1 MKTSIIVLA
10 TGALFTLLAGCAG
23 TAGTDTAASNADNTG
38 RQVASNEGVTCKT
51 VIKTGTRLGTRVC
64 KKDEVWQREAD
75 DSRDAINDI
84 QRNSSQSAS
93 PSGG

>member
-1 MKTSIIVLA
+1 MKTKLMTFSA
-10 TGALFTLLAGCAG
+10 SAAFALLAGCAG
-23 TAGTDTAASNADNTG
+23 TTGSDSSAGTTG
-38 RQVASNEGVTCKT
+38 SPSQEVASNEGVTCKN

-64 KKDEVWQREAD
+64 KKDEVWAQEAG

-84 QRNSSQSAS
+84 QRNSAQSAG

>member
-1 MKTSIIVLA
+1 MYET
-10 TGALFTLLAGCAG
+10 FNFC
-23 TAGTDTAASNADNTG
+23 NRRG
-38 RQVASNEGVTCKT
+38 RSFYPVGGLRRNHGIGHSGRSCRQQCASNEGVTCKT

-64 KKDEVWQREAD
+64 KKDEVWAREAG

-84 QRNSSQSAS
+84 QRNSAQSAG